1 MDRLA
6 RFFEPLCVKQPV
18 SLTMLLGYQRVPP
31 EIRFPQRTSTIT
43 DVGFDVCGG
52 YVSLLLF

>member
-6 RFFEPLCVKQPV
+6 RFFEPLCVKQSV
-18 SLTMLLGYQRVPP
+18 TLTMLLGPVN
-31 EIRFPQRTSTIT
+31 RFPQRYVPQCTSTIT

-52 YVSLLLF
+52 YFALMFF